1 MRRKFDMIFK
11 IKQQRRLCLRPCFY
25 LINCFDCWNSL
36 CCINL
41 VHNTQYVHP
50 AWSYE
55 TPAVARP
62 VHIRPTAALP
72 TSRATTSA
80 IGGSPMACHSK
91 KVTECCCF
99 RPGARSNTR
108 PNRWSGAKLQVEC
121 LGQLCVWPTSP
132 PPHTTVTETSFLLH
146 TFIKYSRRWAVWG
159 KCYTNFAFIGTSSY
173 NEASV
178 ESNSSPAFIHVLICK

>member
-62 VHIRPTAALP
+62 VHIRPTAAASHEPSDHLSHRRFANGVSLEESDWVLLLS
-72 TSRATTSA
+72 T
-80 IGGSPMACHSK
+80 GGEVQHETKSVVRREAAGGVP
-91 KVTECCCF
+91 
-99 RPGARSNTR
+99 RP
-108 PNRWSGAKLQVEC
+108 VMC
-121 LGQLCVWPTSP
+121 LTHIP
-132 PPHTTVTETSFLLH
+132 
-146 TFIKYSRRWAVWG
+146 
-159 KCYTNFAFIGTSSY
+159 
-173 NEASV
+173 
-178 ESNSSPAFIHVLICK
+178 SPAYYSYRDQFFTTHFYQILAAVSCLRKVLYEFCFHRNVVIQWSISRK